1 MNNVSFIILYDDDKR
16 ILMQHRNS
24 DAPTSPN
31 HWGFFGGGIKEKET
45 SSQAVIR
52 EAYEE
57 LEIELENPRLFYEE
71 YVNIKNK
78 EHTNFYFIE
87 KIKDKSKIVLH
98 EGQEMKWIFPNEI
111 EKLLAKSYVKKVMK
125 IIENELQKI

>member
-1 MNNVSFIILYDDDKR
+1 
-16 ILMQHRNS
+16 MQHRTS
-24 DAPTSPN
+24 DAPTSPS
-31 HWGFFGGGIKEKET
+31 HWGFFGGGIEKKET
-45 SSQAVIR
+45 PRRAVIR
-52 EAYEE
+52 EAHEE
-57 LEIELENPRLFYEE
+57 LEIKLENPRLFYEE

-87 KIKDKSKIVLH
+87 KVKDKSKIVLN

-111 EKLLAKSYVKKVMK
+111 KKLLAKPYVKRVMK